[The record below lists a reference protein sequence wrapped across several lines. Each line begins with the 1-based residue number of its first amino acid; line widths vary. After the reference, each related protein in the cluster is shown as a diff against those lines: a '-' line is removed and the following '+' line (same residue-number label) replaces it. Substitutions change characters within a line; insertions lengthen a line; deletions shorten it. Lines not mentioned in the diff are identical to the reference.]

1 MNDGKRPKIKDYS
14 LIFWRFFCYI
24 SFYGKEE
31 TMMANK
37 NHSSIRAHL
46 GDNFLFSRKG
56 MLVEG
61 IVSIVNENSVI
72 ANISYEDSQ
81 ALNYSTTTT
90 VVGHKNYTILSSQV
104 RRGIV

>member
-1 MNDGKRPKIKDYS
+1 
-14 LIFWRFFCYI
+14 LAFFCFI
-24 SFYGKEE
+24 SFYGEEE

-37 NHSSIRAHL
+37 NHSLIRAQV
-46 GDNFLFSRKG
+46 GDNILFSRKG

-61 IVSIVNENSVI
+61 SVFIVNENSVV

-90 VVGHKNYTILSSQV
+90 VIGHKNYTILSSQV
-104 RRGIV
+104 RKGIV